1 VIAKIF
7 DNVRIAYVGLVSNK
21 LRTAL
26 TMLGITIGIASV
38 IILVSIGQ
46 AVETFVK
53 DQFSSVGSNL
63 IVVFGNIPGAN
74 DSGQPLTASD
84 VAALSDSFRVP
95 DVRAIAPNVAVAASA
110 VYEGKEVD
118 AQIAGVTHT
127 YFEVLNTNVLLGRT
141 ITSEDQDVASR
152 IALIDER
159 GAEKLF
165 NNDYPIGKR
174 IRIGGATFQVEGV
187 LENFSGP
194 GGGQAIPQIFVPLTA
209 AQRYLGGTQTLTGE
223 YMISSIF
230 MEGLSEDRTDAAI
243 DEITSVLRE
252 QHKLNI
258 DDKDDFQ
265 IITQTA
271 VLDSLSTVT
280 GLLTVFL
287 AVIAGISLL
296 VGGIGIMNIMLV
308 TVTER
313 TKEIGLRKA
322 VGAQRIDILL
332 QFLVESV
339 SLALLGGVIGTAI
352 AASVAFLV
360 TSLVPDLQVVIQ
372 LSSIILVTL
381 ICVLIG
387 TFFGAYPANRA
398 AGLNPID
405 ALRYE

>member
-1 VIAKIF
+1 VIAKLL

-21 LRTAL
+21 LRTVL
-26 TMLGITIGIASV
+26 TMLGITIGIAAV

-53 DQFSSVGSNL
+53 DQFSNVGSNL
-63 IVVFGNIPGAN
+63 LVVFST
-74 DSGQPLTASD
+74 SGGSEPLTSDD

-95 DVRAIAPNVAVAASA
+95 DLRQVAPNVAVIASA
-110 VYEGKEVD
+110 IYEGKEVD
-118 AQIAGVTHT
+118 AQIAGVTKD
-127 YFEVLNTNVLLGRT
+127 YFEILNTELLLGRT
-141 ITSEDQDVASR
+141 ITGEDQDVASR

-159 GAEKLF
+159 GAQMLF
-165 NNDYPIGKR
+165 DNDYPIGKR
-174 IRIGGATFQVEGV
+174 IRIGNATFQVEGV
-187 LENFSGP
+187 LENY
-194 GGGQAIPQIFVPLTA
+194 GGVGGNQGAAQIFVPLTA
-209 AQRYLGGTQTLTGE
+209 AQRYLGGAQTLTGE
-223 YMISSIF
+223 YAITAIF
-230 MEGLSEDRTDAAI
+230 MEALSEERTDAAI
-243 DEITSVLRE
+243 AEITGVLRE
-252 QHKLNI
+252 QHNLKEE
-258 DDKDDFQ
+258 DKDDFQ

-271 VLDSLSTVT
+271 VLESLSTIT
-280 GLLTVFL
+280 GLLTIFL

-352 AASVAFLV
+352 AASLALLV
-360 TSLVPDLQVVIQ
+360 SALVPDLQVVIQ
-372 LSSIILVTL
+372 VSSIVLVTL
-381 ICVLIG
+381 ICVGIG

-398 AGLNPID
+398 AALNPID

>member
-1 VIAKIF
+1 VIAKVL

-26 TMLGITIGIASV
+26 TMLGITIGIAAV

-63 IVVFGNIPGAN
+63 LVVFSNPSAQN
-74 DSGQPLTASD
+74 PLTSKD
-84 VAALSDSFRVP
+84 VVALSDSFRVP
-95 DVRAIAPNVAVAASA
+95 DLRQVAPNVAINTAAIF
-110 VYEGKEVD
+110 EGKEVD
-118 AQIAGVTHT
+118 AQIAGVTQT
-127 YFEVLNTNVLLGRT
+127 YFEILNTDLLLGTT
-141 ITSEDQDVASR
+141 ITEEDQDVASR

-159 GAEKLF
+159 GAQMLF
-165 NNDYPIGKR
+165 DNDYPIGKR
-174 IRIGGATFQVEGV
+174 IRIGNATFQIEGV
-187 LENFSGP
+187 LENY
-194 GGGQAIPQIFVPLTA
+194 GGVGGNQGSAQIFVPLTA
-209 AQRYLGGTQTLTGE
+209 AQRYLGGAQTLTGE
-223 YMISSIF
+223 YGISAIF
-230 MEGLSEDRTDAAI
+230 MEALSEERTDAAI
-243 DEITSVLRE
+243 EEIKAVLRE
-252 QHKLNI
+252 EHKLKD

-271 VLDSLSTVT
+271 VLDSLSTIT

-339 SLALLGGVIGTAI
+339 SLALLGGIIGTSI
-352 AASVAFLV
+352 AASITFLV
-360 TSLVPDLQVVIQ
+360 SALVPDLQVVIQ
-372 LSSIILVTL
+372 ASSIILVTL
-381 ICVLIG
+381 ICVGIG

-398 AGLNPID
+398 AALNPID